1 MTTVW
6 ILLAAGALLGTV
18 ALVAFL
24 WGVRNGVFENAEDTK
39 YVLFHDEDEEDPP
52 A

>member
-18 ALVAFL
+18 AL